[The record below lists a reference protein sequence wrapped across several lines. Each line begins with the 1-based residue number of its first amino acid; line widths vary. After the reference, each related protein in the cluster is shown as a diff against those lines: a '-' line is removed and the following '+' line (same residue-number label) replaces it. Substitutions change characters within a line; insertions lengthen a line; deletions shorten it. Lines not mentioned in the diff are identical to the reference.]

1 MIVWCI
7 IEASK
12 ILQGVAMK
20 KIIVFSLVGA
30 AGALSAVLP
39 DNTCVYSGDTTRP
52 SVSSVS
58 VEWEGSLNTCWRSIV
73 EDLMACRFRSCPI
86 PGTVLIIK

>member
-1 MIVWCI
+1 MM
-7 IEASK
+7 EKA
-12 ILQGVAMK
+12 
-20 KIIVFSLVGA
+20 IVFLLFGA

-58 VEWEGSLNTCWRSIV
+58 VEWDGSLNTCWRSIV
-73 EDLMACRFRSCPI
+73 EDLAACRFRSCPI
-86 PGTVLIIK
+86 RGTVLIIK